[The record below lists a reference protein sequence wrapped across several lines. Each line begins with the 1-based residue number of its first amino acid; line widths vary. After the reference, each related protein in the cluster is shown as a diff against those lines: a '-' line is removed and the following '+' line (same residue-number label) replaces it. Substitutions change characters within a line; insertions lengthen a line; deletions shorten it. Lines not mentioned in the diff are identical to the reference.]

1 MSKKIYGGWQSTEKL
16 KNGVERPIVEHVKCE
31 APNMKLYLDNF
42 KARRAAR

>member
-1 MSKKIYGGWQSTEKL
+1 MNKKICGGWWTTEKL

-31 APNMKLYLDNF
+31 APNMKLYLDNL